1 MADNNPKGS
10 LFVGEGVIVKGTFE
24 VPEMAVVAGL
34 VEGELNTK
42 EVLVDTTGIV
52 NGRINAEIVEVRGEV
67 TQGLHVTNHLNV
79 RSSAKI
85 TGLTQY
91 AEMSVEKGAKLS
103 GELRVI
109 DSVVSST
116 SYSPSSTQVIRIWT
130 LATPSNWFKAFIKM
144 PQ

>member
-1 MADNNPKGS
+1 MTDNNPKGS

-42 EVLVDTTGIV
+42 EVLVDTSGIV
-52 NGRINAEIVEVRGEV
+52 NGRINAEIVEIRGEV

-109 DSVVSST
+109 DA
-116 SYSPSSTQVIRIWT
+116 SPSSGSYSSPATQSYSSPN
-130 LATPSNWFKAFIKM
+130 PSDDE
-144 PQ
+144 

>member
-1 MADNNPKGS
+1 MTDNNPKGS

-42 EVLVDTTGIV
+42 EVLVDTSGIV
-52 NGRINAEIVEVRGEV
+52 NGRINAEVVEIRGEV

-109 DSVVSST
+109 DHITASS
-116 SYSPSSTQVIRIWT
+116 SYSSSSTQSYQT
-130 LATPSNWFKAFIKM
+130 MGSSDTE
-144 PQ
+144 

>member
-42 EVLVDTTGIV
+42 EVLVDTSGIV

-116 SYSPSSTQVIRIWT
+116 SYSPPS
-130 LATPSNWFKAFIKM
+130 TPSYQNM
-144 PQ
+144 DSSDTE

>member
-1 MADNNPKGS
+1 MTDNNPKGS

-42 EVLVDTTGIV
+42 EVLVDTSGIV
-52 NGRINAEIVEVRGEV
+52 NGRINAEVVEIRGEV
-67 TQGLHVTNHLNV
+67 TQGLHVTNHLNI

-109 DSVVSST
+109 DSIPSPT
-116 SYSPSSTQVIRIWT
+116 SYSSSSSQTYQNT
-130 LATPSNWFKAFIKM
+130 DSSDTE
-144 PQ
+144 

>member
-1 MADNNPKGS
+1 

-52 NGRINAEIVEVRGEV
+52 NGRINAELVEIRGEV
-67 TQGLHVTNHLNV
+67 TQGLHVTNHLNI

-109 DSVVSST
+109 DSVSHQ
-116 SYSPSSTQVIRIWT
+116 SPAPTYNN
-130 LATPSNWFKAFIKM
+130 ANNADDE
-144 PQ
+144 

>member
-52 NGRINAEIVEVRGEV
+52 NGRINAEVVEIRGEV

-109 DSVVSST
+109 DSIPSPT
-116 SYSPSSTQVIRIWT
+116 SYSASSNQSYQNNNVSDTE
-130 LATPSNWFKAFIKM
+130 
-144 PQ
+144 

>member
-1 MADNNPKGS
+1 MMADNNPRGS
-10 LFVGEGVIVKGTFE
+10 LFVGEGVIVRGTFE

-42 EVLVDTTGIV
+42 EVLVDTSGIV
-52 NGRINAEIVEVRGEV
+52 NGRINAEVVEVRGEV
-67 TQGLHVTNHLNV
+67 TQGLNVTNHLNV

-103 GELRVI
+103 GELRLI
-109 DSVVSST
+109 DAPMPST
-116 SYSPSSTQVIRIWT
+116 KHSFGETDIYPKDEISDTE
-130 LATPSNWFKAFIKM
+130 
-144 PQ
+144 

>member
-1 MADNNPKGS
+1 MTDNNPKGS

-42 EVLVDTTGIV
+42 EVLVDTSGIV
-52 NGRINAEIVEVRGEV
+52 NGRINAEVVEIRGEV

-109 DSVVSST
+109 DAAPSSG
-116 SYSPSSTQVIRIWT
+116 SYSSSPSQSY
-130 LATPSNWFKAFIKM
+130 LSSNPSDDE
-144 PQ
+144 

>member
-1 MADNNPKGS
+1 MTDNNPKGS

-42 EVLVDTTGIV
+42 EVLVDTSGIV
-52 NGRINAEIVEVRGEV
+52 NGRINAEVVEIRGEV

-109 DSVVSST
+109 DA
-116 SYSPSSTQVIRIWT
+116 SPSSGSYSSPATQSYSS
-130 LATPSNWFKAFIKM
+130 PSDDE
-144 PQ
+144 

>member
-1 MADNNPKGS
+1 MADNNPRGS
-10 LFVGEGVIVKGTFE
+10 LFVGEGVIVRGTFE

-42 EVLVDTTGIV
+42 EILVDTSGIV
-52 NGRINAEIVEVRGEV
+52 NGRINAEVVEVRGEV
-67 TQGLHVTNHLNV
+67 TQGLNVTNHLNV

-103 GELRVI
+103 GELRLI
-109 DSVVSST
+109 DAPIPSVRQPLTEVDIHPKDEISD
-116 SYSPSSTQVIRIWT
+116 ID
-130 LATPSNWFKAFIKM
+130 
-144 PQ
+144 

>member
-1 MADNNPKGS
+1 MADSNPKGS

-52 NGRINAEIVEVRGEV
+52 NGRINAELVEIRGEV
-67 TQGLHVTNHLNV
+67 TQGLHVTNHLNI

-109 DSVVSST
+109 DSVSHQ
-116 SYSPSSTQVIRIWT
+116 SPAPTYNI
-130 LATPSNWFKAFIKM
+130 ANNADDE
-144 PQ
+144 

>member
-1 MADNNPKGS
+1 MTDNNPKGS

-52 NGRINAEIVEVRGEV
+52 NGRINAEVVEIRGEV
-67 TQGLHVTNHLNV
+67 TQGLHVTNHLNI

-91 AEMSVEKGAKLS
+91 VEMSVEKGAKLS

-109 DSVVSST
+109 DPN
-116 SYSPSSTQVIRIWT
+116 PSSTNYASSGTQSYQNT
-130 LATPSNWFKAFIKM
+130 DSSDTE
-144 PQ
+144 

>member
-1 MADNNPKGS
+1 MADSNPKGS

-52 NGRINAEIVEVRGEV
+52 NGRINAELVEIRGEV
-67 TQGLHVTNHLNV
+67 TQGLHVTNHLNI

-109 DSVVSST
+109 DSVSHQ
-116 SYSPSSTQVIRIWT
+116 SPAPTYNN
-130 LATPSNWFKAFIKM
+130 ANNADDE
-144 PQ
+144 

>member
-1 MADNNPKGS
+1 MADNNPRGS
-10 LFVGEGVIVKGTFE
+10 LFVGEGVIVRGTFE

-67 TQGLHVTNHLNV
+67 TQGLNVSNHLNV

-103 GELRVI
+103 GELRLI
-109 DSVVSST
+109 DSSA
-116 SYSPSSTQVIRIWT
+116 PSGNQSVAGAESRQNDDDANYTE
-130 LATPSNWFKAFIKM
+130 
-144 PQ
+144 

>member
-42 EVLVDTTGIV
+42 EVLVDTSGIV
-52 NGRINAEIVEVRGEV
+52 NGRINAEVVEIRGEV
-67 TQGLHVTNHLNV
+67 TQGLHVTNHLNI

-109 DSVVSST
+109 DPVT
-116 SYSPSSTQVIRIWT
+116 PSSHYQSSSSYNPNKDSDD
-130 LATPSNWFKAFIKM
+130 AE
-144 PQ
+144 

>member
-1 MADNNPKGS
+1 
-10 LFVGEGVIVKGTFE
+10 
-24 VPEMAVVAGL
+24 MAVVAGL

-42 EVLVDTTGIV
+42 EVLVDTSGIV
-52 NGRINAEIVEVRGEV
+52 NGRINAEVVEIRGEV

-116 SYSPSSTQVIRIWT
+116 SYSPSST
-130 LATPSNWFKAFIKM
+130 PSYQNM
-144 PQ
+144 DSSDTE

>member
-1 MADNNPKGS
+1 MTDNNPKGS

-52 NGRINAEIVEVRGEV
+52 NGRINAEVVEIRGEV

-109 DSVVSST
+109 DSITSPT
-116 SYSPSSTQVIRIWT
+116 SYSSSNSQSYQNNNLSDTE
-130 LATPSNWFKAFIKM
+130 
-144 PQ
+144 

>member
-1 MADNNPKGS
+1 MTDNNPKGS

-42 EVLVDTTGIV
+42 EVLVDTSGIV
-52 NGRINAEIVEVRGEV
+52 NGRINAEVVEIRGEV

-109 DSVVSST
+109 DAVPPSSSYSSST
-116 SYSPSSTQVIRIWT
+116 TPDYSSS
-130 LATPSNWFKAFIKM
+130 NDE
-144 PQ
+144 

>member
-1 MADNNPKGS
+1 MDNNPKGS

-42 EVLVDTTGIV
+42 EVLVDTSGIV
-52 NGRINAEIVEVRGEV
+52 NGRINAEVVEIRGEV

-109 DSVVSST
+109 DATPPST
-116 SYSPSSTQVIRIWT
+116 SYSSSSTQDYSS
-130 LATPSNWFKAFIKM
+130 SNSSDDE
-144 PQ
+144 

>member
-1 MADNNPKGS
+1 MTDNNPKGS

-52 NGRINAEIVEVRGEV
+52 NGRINAEVVEIRGEV

-109 DSVVSST
+109 DSAPAASGYST
-116 SYSPSSTQVIRIWT
+116 SSAQSYQSSDPSDDE
-130 LATPSNWFKAFIKM
+130 
-144 PQ
+144 

>member
-1 MADNNPKGS
+1 MTDNNPKGS

-42 EVLVDTTGIV
+42 EVLVDTSGIV
-52 NGRINAEIVEVRGEV
+52 NGRINAEVVEIRGEV

-109 DSVVSST
+109 DSTPSTASYSNSTTQDYSST
-116 SYSPSSTQVIRIWT
+116 NSSD
-130 LATPSNWFKAFIKM
+130 NE
-144 PQ
+144 

>member
-1 MADNNPKGS
+1 MTDNNPKGS

-42 EVLVDTTGIV
+42 EVLVDTSGIV
-52 NGRINAEIVEVRGEV
+52 NGRINAEVVEIRGEV

-109 DSVVSST
+109 DATPSSSSYSSST
-116 SYSPSSTQVIRIWT
+116 SQDYSSSN
-130 LATPSNWFKAFIKM
+130 SNDE
-144 PQ
+144 

>member
-1 MADNNPKGS
+1 MTDNNPKGS

-52 NGRINAEIVEVRGEV
+52 NGRINAEVVEIRGEV

-109 DSVVSST
+109 DPVQSST
-116 SYSPSSTQVIRIWT
+116 SYSSSSAQSYQNTD
-130 LATPSNWFKAFIKM
+130 SSDSE
-144 PQ
+144 

>member
-1 MADNNPKGS
+1 MADNNPRGS
-10 LFVGEGVIVKGTFE
+10 LFVGEGVIVRGTFE

-42 EVLVDTTGIV
+42 EVLVDTSGIV
-52 NGRINAEIVEVRGEV
+52 NGRINAEVVEVRGEV
-67 TQGLHVTNHLNV
+67 TQGLNVTNHLNV

-103 GELRVI
+103 GELRLI
-109 DSVVSST
+109 DAPIPSVRQPLTEVDIHPKDEISD
-116 SYSPSSTQVIRIWT
+116 ID
-130 LATPSNWFKAFIKM
+130 
-144 PQ
+144 

>member
-52 NGRINAEIVEVRGEV
+52 NGRINAEVVEIRGEV

-109 DSVVSST
+109 DPAPSST
-116 SYSPSSTQVIRIWT
+116 SYSSSSTQ
-130 LATPSNWFKAFIKM
+130 SYQNM
-144 PQ
+144 DSSDSE

>member
-1 MADNNPKGS
+1 MTDNNPKGS

-52 NGRINAEIVEVRGEV
+52 NGRINAEVVEIRGEV
-67 TQGLHVTNHLNV
+67 TQGLHVTSHLNV

-109 DSVVSST
+109 DTVQSST
-116 SYSPSSTQVIRIWT
+116 SYSSSSTQ
-130 LATPSNWFKAFIKM
+130 SYQNM
-144 PQ
+144 DSSDSE

>member
-10 LFVGEGVIVKGTFE
+10 LFVGEGVVVRGTFE

-34 VEGELNTK
+34 VEGELNTR
-42 EVLVDTTGIV
+42 EVLVDTSGIV
-52 NGRINAEIVEVRGEV
+52 NGRINAEVVEVRGEV
-67 TQGLHVTNHLNV
+67 TQGLNVTNHLNV

-103 GELRVI
+103 GELRLI
-109 DSVVSST
+109 DSSAPSGN
-116 SYSPSSTQVIRIWT
+116 YSASGAESRQNDDDGIDTE
-130 LATPSNWFKAFIKM
+130 
-144 PQ
+144 

>member
-10 LFVGEGVIVKGTFE
+10 LFVGEGVVVRGTFE

-42 EVLVDTTGIV
+42 EVLVDTSGIV
-52 NGRINAEIVEVRGEV
+52 NGSINAEVVEIRGEV
-67 TQGLHVTNHLNV
+67 TQGLNVTNHLNV

-103 GELRVI
+103 GELRLI
-109 DSVVSST
+109 DAPI
-116 SYSPSSTQVIRIWT
+116 PSARHSLTETDIHPKDEISDT
-130 LATPSNWFKAFIKM
+130 D
-144 PQ
+144 

>member
-42 EVLVDTTGIV
+42 EVLVDTSGIV

-116 SYSPSSTQVIRIWT
+116 SYSPSST
-130 LATPSNWFKAFIKM
+130 PSYQNM
-144 PQ
+144 DSSDSE

>member
-10 LFVGEGVIVKGTFE
+10 LFVGEGVVVRGTFE

-34 VEGELNTK
+34 VEGELNTR
-42 EVLVDTTGIV
+42 EVLVDTSGIV
-52 NGRINAEIVEVRGEV
+52 NGRINAQVVEVRGEV
-67 TQGLHVTNHLNV
+67 TQGLNVTNHLNV

-103 GELRVI
+103 GELRLI
-109 DSVVSST
+109 DSSAPSGN
-116 SYSPSSTQVIRIWT
+116 YSASGAESRQNDDDANDTE
-130 LATPSNWFKAFIKM
+130 
-144 PQ
+144 

>member
-1 MADNNPKGS
+1 MTDNNPKGS

-42 EVLVDTTGIV
+42 EVLVDTSGIV
-52 NGRINAEIVEVRGEV
+52 NGRINAEVVEIRGEV

-109 DSVVSST
+109 D
-116 SYSPSSTQVIRIWT
+116 
-130 LATPSNWFKAFIKM
+130 ATPSAGSYSSASTQSYSSPN
-144 PQ
+144 PSDDE

>member
-1 MADNNPKGS
+1 MTDNNPKGS

-42 EVLVDTTGIV
+42 EVLVDTSGIV
-52 NGRINAEIVEVRGEV
+52 NGRINAEVVEIRGEV

-109 DSVVSST
+109 DHITSSS
-116 SYSPSSTQVIRIWT
+116 SYSSSSTQSYQNMGSSDT
-130 LATPSNWFKAFIKM
+130 E
-144 PQ
+144 

>member
-42 EVLVDTTGIV
+42 EVLVDTSGIV

-116 SYSPSSTQVIRIWT
+116 SYSPSSTPNYQNMDSSDT
-130 LATPSNWFKAFIKM
+130 E
-144 PQ
+144 

>member
-1 MADNNPKGS
+1 MTDNNPKGS

-52 NGRINAEIVEVRGEV
+52 NGRINAEVVEIRGEV

-109 DSVVSST
+109 DPILSPTNYSS
-116 SYSPSSTQVIRIWT
+116 SSTQSYQNIGSSDT
-130 LATPSNWFKAFIKM
+130 E
-144 PQ
+144 

>member
-1 MADNNPKGS
+1 MDNNPKGS
-10 LFVGEGVIVKGTFE
+10 LFVGEGVVVKGTFE

-42 EVLVDTTGIV
+42 EVLVDATGIV
-52 NGRINAEIVEVRGEV
+52 NGRINAESVEIRGEV
-67 TQGLHVTNHLNV
+67 TQGLHVTSHLNIK
-79 RSSAKI
+79 SSAKI

-109 DSVVSST
+109 EPNHSS
-116 SYSPSSTQVIRIWT
+116 SYSASPSYEPNNS
-130 LATPSNWFKAFIKM
+130 SDNE
-144 PQ
+144 

>member
-1 MADNNPKGS
+1 MADNNPRGS
-10 LFVGEGVIVKGTFE
+10 LFVGEGVIVRGTFE

-42 EVLVDTTGIV
+42 EVLVDTSGIV
-52 NGRINAEIVEVRGEV
+52 NGRINAEVVEVRGEV
-67 TQGLHVTNHLNV
+67 TQGLNVTNHLNV

-103 GELRVI
+103 GELRLI
-109 DSVVSST
+109 DA
-116 SYSPSSTQVIRIWT
+116 P
-130 LATPSNWFKAFIKM
+130 TPSGNYRATEAESH
-144 PQ
+144 QNDDDTSDAD

>member
-1 MADNNPKGS
+1 MTDNNPKGS

-42 EVLVDTTGIV
+42 EVLVDTSGIV
-52 NGRINAEIVEVRGEV
+52 NGRINAEIVEIRGEV
-67 TQGLHVTNHLNV
+67 TQGLHVTNHLNI

-109 DSVVSST
+109 DSTPSSGSYSST
-116 SYSPSSTQVIRIWT
+116 PTQTYSSPNASDDE
-130 LATPSNWFKAFIKM
+130 
-144 PQ
+144 

>member
-42 EVLVDTTGIV
+42 EVLVDTSGIV
-52 NGRINAEIVEVRGEV
+52 NGRINAEIVEIRGEV

-109 DSVVSST
+109 DPVLSST
-116 SYSPSSTQVIRIWT
+116 SYSSSNTQNYQNMD
-130 LATPSNWFKAFIKM
+130 SSDSE
-144 PQ
+144 

>member
-1 MADNNPKGS
+1 MTDNNPKGS

-42 EVLVDTTGIV
+42 EVLVDTSGIV
-52 NGRINAEIVEVRGEV
+52 NGRINAEVVEIRGEV
-67 TQGLHVTNHLNV
+67 TQGLQVTNHLNV

-109 DSVVSST
+109 DSSPNSGSYSSST
-116 SYSPSSTQVIRIWT
+116 AQGYSSPNPSDDE
-130 LATPSNWFKAFIKM
+130 
-144 PQ
+144 